1 MSEEQKPDPILR
13 DVEVLKRDAVV
24 KIEMPVAVHTRLN
37 QFILEEFAG
46 NDKDA
51 FGKLLEKIV
60 KNEIEE
66 DRKAYHLSTLITI
79 ATLIENSARE
89 QGHTEKVDYNMET
102 GEYLKPSTGE
112 NQSSPQ

>member
-1 MSEEQKPDPILR
+1 MSEEEKPDPILR

-24 KIEMPVAVHTRLN
+24 KIDMPVAVHTRLN

-46 NDKDA
+46 TNKEEFA
-51 FGKLLEKIV
+51 KLLDKIV
-60 KNEIEE
+60 KNDIEQ
-66 DRKAYHLSTLITI
+66 DRRAYHLSTLITI

-89 QGHTEKVDYNMET
+89 QGFTEKVDYNMET
-102 GEYLKPSTGE
+102 GEYITPSKGE